1 MTNEQIIVLALFA
14 AAFLAGWVTHALTA
28 AASRRLRAPAPI
40 VRIGA
45 AEAADAAFDVR
56 FKAAV
61 DESRRELERA
71 IRAYHTTVT
80 LSLDGDGNGKANGK
94 AYGKEHGK
102 EHGKAASS
110 PPTSLDV
117 LVRALAAL
125 SIAVEHASRE
135 LEGDDALATKLH
147 ATGSE
152 LRLLAQ
158 EVLLHEADAELP
170 PTIFDR
176 LEQHLTSAAAVILAP
191 ARLQPHAS

>member
-14 AAFLAGWVTHALTA
+14 GAFLAGWVTHALTA
-28 AASRRLRAPAPI
+28 AASRRLRAPAPT

-80 LSLDGDGNGKANGK
+80 LSLDGDGNGN
-94 AYGKEHGK
+94 GK

-110 PPTSLDV
+110 PATSLDV

-135 LEGDDALATKLH
+135 LEGDDTLATKLH

>member
-1 MTNEQIIVLALFA
+1 VTNEQIIILALFA

-28 AASRRLRAPAPI
+28 AASRRLRAPAPSNRNAL
-40 VRIGA
+40 VPVTLA
-45 AEAADAAFDVR
+45 APTADR
-56 FKAAV
+56 FEAAV

-80 LSLDGDGNGKANGK
+80 LSLEDGGP
-94 AYGKEHGK
+94 
-102 EHGKAASS
+102 ASS

-135 LEGDDALATKLH
+135 LEGDNALATKLH

-176 LEQHLTSAAAVILAP
+176 LEQHLTTAAAVILAP
-191 ARLQPHAS
+191 GRLQPHTS